1 MTSTYLCNNI
11 FKTADQL
18 MAGTSVLSRPA
29 EEFENDVS
37 KIAYKLMSE

>member
-1 MTSTYLCNNI
+1 MRNTCLMHCV

-37 KIAYKLMSE
+37 KMCK